1 MKTLQPGRIVTVYL
15 SQYKYVLALILN
27 ITLKIPQPLVT
38 VLLLCN
44 LGDEDELSA
53 QRLVDVT
60 EQKMKGVHIF
70 HEFKELFLPDPPLQ
84 HAVVKMSGILLINIT
99 ENLIKIDPLK
109 IINDYNKRQIPR
121 FQ

>member
-15 SQYKYVLALILN
+15 SQYKYVLALILK

-44 LGDEDELSA
+44 LGDEDESSA

-60 EQKMKGVHIF
+60 EHNMKDVHIF

-84 HAVVKMSGILLINIT
+84 HAVVKMSGLLLINIT
-99 ENLIKIDPLK
+99 EHLVKTDTLK
-109 IINDYNKRQIPR
+109 IINDYSKRQIPR